1 MIEFLFLLAF
11 AFSAAVICRWLI
23 PLGHAVPVPGGG
35 LYRFSADAPGDHGGL
50 LRGCSNDR
58 CVSAVGQTKLLSAN
72 RLTGFSSNPTD
83 ERLSARPV
91 SC

>member
-23 PLGHAVPVPGGG
+23 PLGHALPVPGAG
-35 LYRFSADAPGDHGGL
+35 LYRFSGDLPGDHGGL
-50 LRGCSNDR
+50 LRSCSNHR
-58 CVSAVGQTKLLSAN
+58 CVSAAGQTKLLSVR
-72 RLTGFSSNPTD
+72 RLTGFNSNPTD
-83 ERLSARPV
+83 ERLSSRPA